1 MAYLFF
7 IFFLLSGINCLSIKV
22 GFLSDHPVNY
32 EDLFKQLVD
41 QYSTELG
48 ITIEPKNEDV
58 STRDKYKAAIT
69 DLKGEKITTAFGI
82 FEMDDPDWYDE
93 KARDAGIYI
102 FNSKLDYNVSTCLT
116 NIIIS
121 RSPCDSDNSGIN
133 LFISL

>member
-1 MAYLFF
+1 MIGLTQSLKIDVAYLCD
-7 IFFLLSGINCLSIKV
+7 SS
-22 GFLSDHPVNY
+22 VNY
-32 EDLFKQLVD
+32 YDLFKKLVD
-41 QYSTELG
+41 YYSADLD
-48 ITIEPKNEDV
+48 ITIEYQEIDASDHAKYEAAVKKLD
-58 STRDKYKAAIT
+58 SDKVTI
-69 DLKGEKITTAFGI
+69 AFGAFI
-82 FEMDDPDWYDE
+82 MDDPDWYDE